1 MVIDPVQNAHARGTA
16 PVARASATG
25 WPRLAVLLGL
35 VLVLSA
41 CGHRSD
47 VLKPMEVSDP
57 TVGKVDMLVAT
68 TRAPSDNLALRY
80 SGERGEYVH
89 LDNIVV
95 SIPPADRRKP
105 GEIQWPSS
113 ARPDPKTAFVV
124 SKANEMTQ
132 DGAMDWFRRTSG
144 RKRRVLIFVHG
155 FNTTYADA
163 VFRFAQITHDIKTD
177 AAPVLFT
184 WPSRG
189 NTLDY
194 VYDKESTIYSRFG
207 LVTLLEEATRSP
219 DVSDITVLAHSMGTW
234 LTMEALRDVALKS
247 GRVSPKVRNV
257 VLASPDIDVDVF
269 KRQVIEMGEKRP
281 RFTVYASRNDLALA
295 ASTFIAGDVGRLGS
309 VDLRPY
315 KAELAREGISVID
328 ATDVQQNDMLE
339 HNAFAENSDMLQAL
353 AARLA
358 QQKISTAGDQT
369 ALDIATTGGRLVRS
383 TISLPAKI
391 VSMHNNSKN
400 RSKIDSHF

>member
-1 MVIDPVQNAHARGTA
+1 LARFCGSG
-16 PVARASATG
+16 VGRRAAII
-25 WPRLAVLLGL
+25 GL
-35 VLVLSA
+35 VLVLTA
-41 CGHRSD
+41 CGHRPD
-47 VLKPMEVSDP
+47 VFLPMTVDDP
-57 TVGKVDMLVAT
+57 RTGKIDMLVAT
-68 TRAPSDNLALRY
+68 TRAPSENRALRY
-80 SGERGEYVH
+80 SGERGEDIS

-95 SIPPADRRKP
+95 SIPPDDRRKP
-105 GEIQWPSS
+105 GEIQWPRGS
-113 ARPDPKTAFVV
+113 RPDPQKDFVV
-124 SKANEMTQ
+124 TRADAMNE
-132 DGAMDWFRRTSG
+132 GEAMNWFRRTSSG
-144 RKRRVLIFVHG
+144 KRRVLIFVHG

-207 LVTLLEEATRSP
+207 LVTLIEEAIRSP
-219 DVSDITVLAHSMGTW
+219 DVAEITVLAHSMGTW
-234 LTMEALRDVALKS
+234 LTMEALRDLALKS

-269 KRQVIEMGEKRP
+269 RRQVIEMGNTRP
-281 RFTVYASRNDLALA
+281 YFTVYASRNDLALA
-295 ASTFIAGDVGRLGS
+295 ASTFIAGDIGRLGS

-328 ATDVQQNDMLE
+328 ATDVQQKDMLG
-339 HNAFAENSDMLQAL
+339 HTAFAENSDMLQAL

-358 QQKISTAGDQT
+358 DQRIDTDDAGLGLRL
-369 ALDIATTGGRLVRS
+369 ARTGASVVRS
-383 TISLPAKI
+383 TIVSPLQLMVPA
-391 VSMHNNSKN
+391 N
-400 RSKIDSHF
+400 

>member
-1 MVIDPVQNAHARGTA
+1 MLIDPVQNAYARGTA
-16 PVARASATG
+16 PVARSSTAG

-35 VLVLSA
+35 VFVLTA
-41 CGHRSD
+41 CGHRPD

-68 TRAPSDNLALRY
+68 TRAPSRNSALRY
-80 SGERGEYVH
+80 SGERGEDVR

-124 SKANEMTQ
+124 SKAKEMTE
-132 DGAMDWFRRTSG
+132 DGAMDWFRRASG
-144 RKRRVLIFVHG
+144 GKRRVLIFVHG
-155 FNTTYADA
+155 FNTTYAYA
-163 VFRFAQITHDIKTD
+163 VFRFAQITHDIHAD

-189 NTLDY
+189 STLDY
-194 VYDKESTIYSRFG
+194 VYDRESTIYSRFG
-207 LVTLLEEATRSP
+207 LVAVLEKAISSP
-219 DVSDITVLAHSMGTW
+219 DVAEITVLAHSMGTW
-234 LTMEALRDVALKS
+234 LTMEALRDVAMKS

-269 KRQVIEMGEKRP
+269 KRQVIEMGTKRP
-281 RFTVYASRNDLALA
+281 RFTVYASRNDMALA
-295 ASTFIAGDVGRLGS
+295 ASTFIAGDVGRLGYI
-309 VDLRPY
+309 DLRPY

-328 ATDVQQNDMLE
+328 ATDVQQKDILG
-339 HNAFAENSDMLQAL
+339 HTAFAENSDMLKAL
-353 AARLA
+353 AARLSN
-358 QQKISTAGDQT
+358 QRIDTDDAG
-369 ALDIATTGGRLVRS
+369 LGLRIARTGASVVRS
-383 TISLPAKI
+383 TIASPVRLLQ
-391 VSMHNNSKN
+391 SGY
-400 RSKIDSHF
+400 